1 MGRRVLTRGD
11 GENGGTKA
19 QTEELA
25 AIHESDRSNLPFA
38 ERLGEQYHIGM
49 INLLTLVAVV
59 AVQDTSIAVIPQ
71 PAHLTRGTGT
81 FLLTSATVVATDRAT
96 RQIGYQLADWLGP
109 ATGYRLTVGGAAGSA
124 TRTISLGLDTTLARL
139 GDEGYRLSVTP
150 TRITIRAYRPAGV
163 FYGVETLRQLLPVE
177 IFREAQVAG
186 VTWSVPAVEIED
198 RPRFQWRGAHL
209 DVSRSFM
216 PKEFVKKYIDLLAL
230 HKLNRFH
237 WHLTDDQGWRLEI
250 TKYPRLTSVGAWR
263 RGSLVGVQH
272 RYADTTQWVYDSIP
286 HGGFYT
292 QDDAREIVAYAN
304 ARFITVVPEI
314 EMPGHAQAAIAAYP
328 WLGNTGQQLD
338 VLMHWGVDANILNPS
353 DSVIHFMQDV
363 LSEVLAIFPS
373 HWIHTGGDEAI
384 KDQWKVSPVAQ
395 ARIKALGVKDEN
407 ALQSWMTAQMSQW
420 LASHGR
426 ALIGWDEIL
435 EGGTEGL
442 APNAVVMSWRGMD
455 GGIAA
460 AQAGHDV
467 VMTPTSN
474 TYFDYYQSQDAAH
487 EPLAIGGFLPI
498 DTVYAFEPVPASLDS
513 VQAKRVLGTQGQ
525 IWTEY
530 QRTPKNV
537 EYMVFPRLVAL
548 AEVAW
553 TPKDQR
559 NFADFNARLA
569 KHVVRL
575 GILDVNYR
583 PLAGRV
589 SGAAGA
595 R

>member
-1 MGRRVLTRGD
+1 MIHFIAGIALLVSAQDTALSIIPRPVQLTRRSGSFVLTA
-11 GENGGTKA
+11 GTGIV
-19 QTEELA
+19 T
-25 AIHESDRSNLPFA
+25 DRS
-38 ERLGEQYHIGM
+38 
-49 INLLTLVAVV
+49 
-59 AVQDTSIAVIPQ
+59 
-71 PAHLTRGTGT
+71 
-81 FLLTSATVVATDRAT
+81 T
-96 RQIGYQLADWLGP
+96 RQIGYQLADWLAP
-109 ATGYRLTVGGAAGSA
+109 ATGYRLTVSGGAGTA
-124 TRTISLGLDTTLARL
+124 TRVISLRLDTALTQL
-139 GDEGYRLSVTP
+139 GDEGYRLSVTSS
-150 TRITIRAYRPAGV
+150 RIMIRAYRPAGV

-177 IFREAQVAG
+177 IFRAAPVAG

-198 RPRFQWRGAHL
+198 EPRFRWRGAHL

-250 TKYPRLTSVGAWR
+250 KKYPRLTTVGAWR
-263 RGSLVGVQH
+263 KESLVGVQH
-272 RYADTTQWVYDSIP
+272 RYADTTQWVFDKIP

-292 QDDAREIVAYAN
+292 QDDAREIVAYAA

-338 VLMHWGVDANILNPS
+338 VLTHWGVDANILNPS

-363 LSEVLAIFPS
+363 LTEVLAIFPS
-373 HWIHTGGDEAI
+373 HWIHTGGDEAV

-395 ARIKALGVKDEN
+395 ARIKELGVKDEN

-420 LASHGR
+420 LAARGR
-426 ALIGWDEIL
+426 SLIGWDEIL

-474 TYFDYYQSQDAAH
+474 TYFDYYQSQDTAH
-487 EPLAIGGFLPI
+487 EPLAIGGFLPLE
-498 DTVYAFEPVPASLDS
+498 TVYAFEPVPPALDS
-513 VQAKRVLGTQGQ
+513 AQARHILGTQGQ

-537 EYMVFPRLVAL
+537 EYMVFPRLIAL

-553 TPKDQR
+553 LPKEQK
-559 NFADFNARLA
+559 NFADFSGRLA
-569 KHVVRL
+569 KHLNRL
-575 GILDVNYR
+575 AILDVNYR
-583 PLAGRV
+583 PLPGTV
-589 SGAAGA
+589 SGPAGA